1 MDEKFSL
8 HGLKR
13 SIRNAVKLE
22 SEVMMWTAFWSRF

>member
-22 SEVMMWTAFWSRF
+22 SEVMM